1 MDVANILYTE
11 RVIGKDVLDEMRP
24 QNVCLSIKDQTT
36 VLFTTLEM
44 VIRANHYNL
53 KLFASVLCKYAS
65 TCDVGN
71 GILTEYRELSICIHC
86 YLLYISYR

>member
-1 MDVANILYTE
+1 MDVGNTLYTE
-11 RVIGKDVLDEMRP
+11 RVIGKDVVDEMRP
-24 QNVCLSIKDQTT
+24 KNVCLSIKDQTT

-53 KLFASVLCKYAS
+53 KVFGSVLCKYPS

-71 GILTEYRELSICIHC
+71 AILTEYRELSICIH
-86 YLLYISYR
+86 